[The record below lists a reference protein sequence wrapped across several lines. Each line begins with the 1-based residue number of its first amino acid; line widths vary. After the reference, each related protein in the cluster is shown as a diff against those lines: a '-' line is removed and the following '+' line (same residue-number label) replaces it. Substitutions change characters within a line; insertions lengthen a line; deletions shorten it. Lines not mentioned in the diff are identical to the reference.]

1 MHEARRGLPDAVV
14 TPIRRDGGG
23 RSGRVREILFRDIM
37 QDRYKRRDLASQE
50 IRDPS

>member
-1 MHEARRGLPDAVV
+1 VHEARRGLPDAVV

-23 RSGRVREILFRDIM
+23 GPGEFASLFRDIT
-37 QDRYKRRDLASQE
+37 QDRYKRRDLGSQE